1 MLSQKQKDLLKEK
14 KQISILEKRESRYQY
29 LGLLS
34 EYQTNPPSLIRE
46 LEYTKL
52 NPYQHFLFKRVLH
65 GLNIYNKE
73 EVDQM
78 HWDKKRR
85 IKKVWFKGQH
95 AINELK
101 QYAAYKKTQKIFQIF
116 RGNIGEGIVN
126 APFEYLEDYKNKLT
140 LKELGL
146 KYEDL
151 IIKFMSSGL
160 LPKNFLS
167 LKPNENQKSITKNGS
182 NKQRVLKTKEAVS

>member
-78 HWDKKRR
+78 H
-85 IKKVWFKGQH
+85 
-95 AINELK
+95 
-101 QYAAYKKTQKIFQIF
+101 
-116 RGNIGEGIVN
+116 
-126 APFEYLEDYKNKLT
+126 
-140 LKELGL
+140 
-146 KYEDL
+146 
-151 IIKFMSSGL
+151 
-160 LPKNFLS
+160 
-167 LKPNENQKSITKNGS
+167 
-182 NKQRVLKTKEAVS
+182 

>member
-73 EVDQM
+73 EVSEM

-101 QYAAYKKTQKIFQIF
+101 QYVAYKKTQKIFQIF
-116 RGNIGEGIVN
+116 KGNIGEGIVN
-126 APFEYLEDYKNKLT
+126 APFEYLEDYKNKST

>member
-167 LKPNENQKSITKNGS
+167 LKPNGNQESITKNGS

>member
-1 MLSQKQKDLLKEK
+1 MLSQDQKELIEKQK
-14 KQISILEKRESRYQY
+14 QIAILAQRKSRYEY

-34 EYQTNPPSLIRE
+34 DYQLNRPSLLFE

-65 GLNIYNKE
+65 GLNIYSKQ
-73 EVDQM
+73 EVDEM

-85 IKKVWFKGQH
+85 IKKVWYKGQQ

-101 QYAAYKKTQKIFQIF
+101 QYVVYKQTQKIFSIF
-116 RGNIGEGIVN
+116 KGNIGEGITN
-126 APFEYLEDYKNKLT
+126 TPFQYLEEYKNKLT

-146 KYEDL
+146 TYEDVIL
-151 IIKFMSSGL
+151 KFMSLGL
-160 LPKNFLS
+160 LPKNFLL
-167 LKPNENQKSITKNGS
+167 LKSNGDKKSFTEDGS
-182 NKQRVLKTKEAVS
+182 KKQRVRKVKKAIS